1 MLANGEVREVD
12 VTECLESR
20 SLAKEGWEVA
30 KHNLQDLGF
39 EELGQQIAKPTS
51 VIHPR
56 KMLTALTASWMNT
69 RQAKN
74 AGAIKDRE
82 GLPSARIANVI

>member
-1 MLANGEVREVD
+1 MVLWFGWVLANGEVRGVV

-20 SLAKEGWEVA
+20 SLAEEGWEVA

-39 EELGQQIAKPTS
+39 EELGQQIAKPTL

-56 KMLTALTASWMNT
+56 KDVDKAYCFMNEYKASQERWGN
-69 RQAKN
+69 Q
-74 AGAIKDRE
+74 G
-82 GLPSARIANVI
+82 